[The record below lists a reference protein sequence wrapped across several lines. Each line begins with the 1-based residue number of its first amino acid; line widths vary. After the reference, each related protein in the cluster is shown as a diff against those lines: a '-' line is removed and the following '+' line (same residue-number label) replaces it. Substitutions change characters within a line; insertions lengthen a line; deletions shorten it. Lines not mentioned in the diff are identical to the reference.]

1 MSTKVSAQPPSIS
14 SPRRR
19 RSIENGETS
28 EVVLDSITA
37 SPSASKATSTTTHR
51 RRSAAN
57 GITTNRVEKIDNG
70 INLQPNS
77 ASSELYVTELV
88 SDYISS
94 IMAADHVV
102 TKMADW
108 LTVQD
113 FTSKMSANPLLLG
126 SFMARLSEQLVTPLK
141 LSRNGLMMRLLF
153 SLACSYGDMVTDIL
167 MLNFYHTTG
176 DETSFNRSSIIL
188 TIAIAMHVVNT
199 ILTNTHIKKKRT
211 LALRIVQAFLCLNPA
226 IQTYGKWSGNH
237 REEGAYLSPSG
248 ELYFTKFIEVLFEAL
263 PQMVVQLEAMM
274 RAESLEPLPLASLI
288 FSIITAGIVITDAS
302 ITVERTLMTDQL
314 RGPYSC
320 W

>member
-141 LSRNGLMMRLLF
+141 LSRNGL
-153 SLACSYGDMVTDIL
+153 STTTCS
-167 MLNFYHTTG
+167 
-176 DETSFNRSSIIL
+176 
-188 TIAIAMHVVNT
+188 A
-199 ILTNTHIKKKRT
+199 
-211 LALRIVQAFLCLNPA
+211 
-226 IQTYGKWSGNH
+226 
-237 REEGAYLSPSG
+237 PSRRC
-248 ELYFTKFIEVLFEAL
+248 
-263 PQMVVQLEAMM
+263 P
-274 RAESLEPLPLASLI
+274 
-288 FSIITAGIVITDAS
+288 
-302 ITVERTLMTDQL
+302 
-314 RGPYSC
+314 GP
-320 W
+320 